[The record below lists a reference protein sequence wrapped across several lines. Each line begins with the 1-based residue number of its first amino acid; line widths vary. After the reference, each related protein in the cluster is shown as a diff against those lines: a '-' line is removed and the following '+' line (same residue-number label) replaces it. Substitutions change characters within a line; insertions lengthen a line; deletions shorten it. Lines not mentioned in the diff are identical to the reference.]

1 MNIENNKGI
10 NFFFAVVAIILGSAL
25 WKQFD
30 FGTLKFDKPVLAI
43 LYIVVFIASVY
54 LLITNYKK
62 RPEN

>member
-1 MNIENNKGI
+1 MEHKKGI

-30 FGTLKFDKPVLAI
+30 FGTLKFQKPALAI
-43 LYIVVFIASVY
+43 LYIVVFIAPVY

-62 RPEN
+62 RTEN